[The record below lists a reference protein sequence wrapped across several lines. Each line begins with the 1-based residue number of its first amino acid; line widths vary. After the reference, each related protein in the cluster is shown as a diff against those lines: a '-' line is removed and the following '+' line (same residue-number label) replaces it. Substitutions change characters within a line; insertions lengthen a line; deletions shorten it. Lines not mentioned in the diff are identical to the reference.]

1 MRLKPA
7 DEGMQQAR
15 GMVKGGQPD
24 VSVPLFA
31 IDGMQ
36 VEDKDTGIAST
47 PIFFSRSELL
57 EFAKTCMDNGEER
70 VLLTDL
76 SVIVGNMLNGP
87 AGMLRNCKLFPT
99 AASLVAMDKQEAGR
113 RQSLFPGQN
122 GGPPPT
128 GNQNIPDVSKGLF
141 KGLFPG
147 I

>member
-1 MRLKPA
+1 
-7 DEGMQQAR
+7 
-15 GMVKGGQPD
+15 
-24 VSVPLFA
+24 
-31 IDGMQ
+31 
-36 VEDKDTGIAST
+36 
-47 PIFFSRSELL
+47 
-57 EFAKTCMDNGEER
+57 MDNGEDR

-113 RQSLFPGQN
+113 RQSLFPGQG

-128 GNQNIPDVSKGLF
+128 GKQKVPEVF

-147 I
+147 M